1 MNTENK
7 QLLSIIDSIDEIVLE
22 SEFSVLSSL
31 YDLYNKTNMFLEY
44 YNGELNNSPFIQ
56 EMMFMEADTETK
68 TENKAVKVLKTIGK
82 AIITTIKMLVNRITS
97 LFKKIKTNVNHSV
110 AYDFYTNGEK
120 SVIAKTAKSCNDT
133 IDTSKSDRIIV
144 KDSKGE
150 QLCYVLK
157 QFVDK
162 NVSNV
167 ENDREIFSQFYAC
180 DLKKIIIYYETIFE
194 IYDPKTS
201 IMFTDS
207 SAVKKPLEMSREIV
221 KVIRDKSFRHETKL
235 NIDELNQLSSVLRK
249 VTKSFTFETENGTE
263 KDIAAFKEL
272 QKNNDIIFHYVA
284 NLVFFM
290 EKYISDETLK
300 ESKTEEFHSSI
311 VEKSFDKILT
321 YCSYKN
327 SAPGFQFSY
336 INTNYD
342 KDNSIKEPDL
352 SVSDDKIT
360 KLLRKIY
367 EDGSIQKPCFGN
379 YDGKYFTLIHI
390 DKAYPDSEKNKEY
403 SEVTY
408 QNYGFI
414 TQDKSVGCKVS
425 SFFKLT
431 SQNTLTRMFNNV
443 CLPYESKNVKSTNKS
458 SILIN
463 MSDMHSI
470 LDKACKSS
478 MAFNIEPNRIYF
490 VSKNF
495 NKNHLANLIKKEYK
509 LSDYRDEGNSF
520 CSFAIS

>member
-7 QLLSIIDSIDEIVLE
+7 LLLSIIDSIDEIVLE

-82 AIITTIKMLVNRITS
+82 AIITTIKMLVNRITRFFS
-97 LFKKIKTNVNHSV
+97 KIKTIGNHSV
-110 AYDFYTNGEK
+110 AYDFYTNGEN
-120 SVIAKTAKSCNDT
+120 SIIAKIAKICNYT
-133 IDTSKSDRIIV
+133 IDSSKLDRIIV
-144 KDSKGE
+144 KDSKGKE
-150 QLCYVLK
+150 ICFVLK
-157 QFVDK
+157 QFSDN

-167 ENDREIFSQFYAC
+167 ENEREVFSQFYAC
-180 DLKKIIIYYETIFE
+180 DLKKIIIYYEKISE
-194 IYDPKTS
+194 LYDPKTS
-201 IMFTDS
+201 IMLTDS
-207 SAVKKPLEMSREIV
+207 SSVKKPLEMSREIV
-221 KVIRDKSFRHETKL
+221 KLINDNTQKHEVKL
-235 NIDELNQLSSVLRK
+235 NIDDLNKLSNVLRNVVK
-249 VTKSFTFETENGTE
+249 TFSLVTENNGNN
-263 KDIAAFKEL
+263 DLDSFKEL
-272 QKNNDIIFHYVA
+272 QKNNDIIFDYVSK
-284 NLVFFM
+284 LVLFM
-290 EKYISDETLK
+290 ENYISNNTLK

-360 KLLRKIY
+360 NLLRKIF

-379 YDGKYFTLIHI
+379 YDGKYFTLVHI
-390 DKAYPDSEKNKEY
+390 DKALPDSEKNKEY

-414 TQDKSVGCKVS
+414 TQDKSAGCKVA

-478 MAFNIEPNRIYF
+478 MLFNIEPNRIYF
-490 VSKNF
+490 VSKNS
-495 NKNHLANLIKKEYK
+495 NKDRLANLIKKEYK